1 MYDRSQSK
9 KKKKA
14 RFRILQISTMLLLAV
29 LCMIPILPSVSGDYV
44 TEPQTMGVNYGQV
57 ANNLPSDADAVNLI
71 KNLGAGR
78 VKIYNTD
85 AGTLKALANS
95 GLEVVVGMSND
106 EIPSLAT
113 SAEVADQWIVTNVV
127 AYVPATNITV
137 ILVGNE
143 LFADPTNSNIWPQLV
158 PAIQNLQ
165 TSLTTHG
172 LASSI
177 KLSTACEFSILT
189 NSYPPS
195 AGVFNPEIAVPVLSP
210 LLEFLDNTS
219 SYLYINAYPYFAW
232 VSDPSAIPLNYA
244 VFSAPSTTVLTDGQ
258 FGYTNLLEAQLD
270 AIYYAMEALGFKNVR
285 IALSESGWPTAGGIG
300 ANISNAQAYN
310 GNLVKYILSGQG
322 TPKRPQVFVPT
333 YVFALFNEDMKPGAP
348 TEQHWGVL
356 YPNGSAVY
364 PFSLTTGLSSSS
376 GSPDSSTNGSGELD
390 PPGAT
395 SHYAC
400 GDRPSVLPLSFTF
413 LGSMFNL
420 RI

>member
-9 KKKKA
+9 KKEKA

-29 LCMIPILPSVSGDYV
+29 LCMISILPSVRGDYV

-57 ANNLPSDADAVNLI
+57 ANNLPSGADAVNLI

-78 VKIYNTD
+78 VKIYDTD

-195 AGVFNPEIAVPVLSP
+195 A
-210 LLEFLDNTS
+210 
-219 SYLYINAYPYFAW
+219 
-232 VSDPSAIPLNYA
+232 
-244 VFSAPSTTVLTDGQ
+244 VLTDGQ

-364 PFSLTTGLSSSS
+364 PFSLTTGLSSSPGS
-376 GSPDSSTNGSGELD
+376 PNFPSPGSPDSSTNGSGELD
-390 PPGAT
+390 PPGGT